1 MPVFNKTST
10 ICFSAR
16 TVSAG
21 VSALALSAALFADV
35 PSAAAADFH
44 FISTGNSTWGQ
55 VAGNAGFEGA
65 IPPGAGDRAIYDGK
79 GTGQSVV
86 WGGAK
91 NAGQLVFLAPY
102 DGTGF
107 KPMSPASQSG
117 TFNLNG
123 VDGLGVDSQVNQ
135 QITLSERVA
144 IAASQE
150 WRIDSATGRITQL
163 GHTATRFLNLGSYM
177 LTLNAVGAGNAFIL
191 NNPVTG
197 TGGLIVKGAGTTFL
211 TNANTYSGGTFL
223 NGGTVEV
230 TADNNLGAA
239 SGGLGFDGG
248 TLRFGSSFATAR
260 TISLSAGGG
269 TIDTRGNTAT
279 LSGGISGA
287 GGLTIVGGGLLNLTG
302 TVGYTGATD
311 IQAGTLALSG
321 TASLANSS
329 VVVAN
334 GVFDVSAVAGSTTD
348 IRSLSGGGSVA
359 LGTSQLVIT
368 NAADI
373 FSGAIHGT
381 GGLTVSGGTQV
392 LTGTNSYTGGTTITA
407 GTLSLGN
414 GGASGSVAGDIL
426 NNGTLVFNRADTV
439 SFDGVVSGAGAIRY
453 DGAGTTTMTANSSA
467 FAGSAFVYAGTLSVN
482 GMLGGTMDVLGG
494 RLQGTGTIG
503 NTANHLGGVIAPGNS
518 IGTLTIGGDY
528 TGNGGALE
536 IEAELGGNASPTD
549 LLVITGNSILGSAP
563 TQVRVINVGG
573 AGGLTTGNG
582 IKIVDVGGT
591 SAAGAFVLAGPAIA
605 GAYRYGLFQNGVTT
619 PADGDWYLRSSG
631 LAPTLPTYEIYPQ
644 VLLDLVGLPTLKQRA
659 GTRHWAAIDGAAPN
673 ATPASAVWTRI
684 EGAHGHSEAR
694 ASTTNAEFDS
704 DTLRMQAGVD
714 GQLAGSAAG
723 VLIGGLNL
731 QYGRAS
737 ADIFSDIGAG
747 TNGTSSYGLG
757 AALTWYGGNGLYV
770 DGQGQ
775 VSVLRSDFA
784 SNEAGSIGEGIH
796 GSGYAVSLEAGRQL
810 AIGNGWS
817 LTPQAQLAYAAISFD
832 SFADPFGAE
841 VSLKD
846 GDSLKGRIGLST
858 DYRRDADTHVYAIAN
873 LTYEFL
879 DGTTAT
885 VSGVDLTYKPE
896 RFGGE
901 IGLGGAYR
909 WDDGKYA
916 LHGEALASTSF
927 AGGYGFKGSIG
938 FTAGL

>member
-21 VSALALSAALFADV
+21 VSAFALSAALSTNV
-35 PSAAAADFH
+35 PLAVAADFH
-44 FISTGNSTWGQ
+44 FDASSNVTWGQ
-55 VAGNAGFEGA
+55 APNSGFEGSIA
-65 IPPGAGDRAIYDGK
+65 PGAGDRAIYDRA
-79 GTGQSVV
+79 GTGQSLV
-86 WGGAK
+86 WGSGVK

-102 DGTGF
+102 TGSGF
-107 KPMSPASQSG
+107 KPMTPPSLSG
-117 TFNLNG
+117 TLTLHG

-135 QITLSERVA
+135 QITLSER
-144 IAASQE
+144 IALGGDQE
-150 WRIDSATGRITQL
+150 WRVDSATGSITQL
-163 GHTATRFLNLGSYM
+163 GHTATRFLSLGSYI
-177 LTLNAVGAGNAFIL
+177 LTLDAVGAGNAFIL

-223 NGGTVEV
+223 NGGTVEAS
-230 TADNNLGAA
+230 ADNNLGAA

-279 LSGGISGA
+279 LSGAISGA

-348 IRSLSGGGSVA
+348 IRSLSGGGVVEFGA
-359 LGTSQLVIT
+359 SQLFIT
-368 NAADI
+368 DASDS
-373 FSGAIHGT
+373 FSGTLQGT
-381 GGLTVSGGTQV
+381 GGLTLRGGAQA
-392 LTGTNSYTGGTTITA
+392 LTGNSA
-407 GTLSLGN
+407 
-414 GGASGSVAGDIL
+414 
-426 NNGTLVFNRADTV
+426 
-439 SFDGVVSGAGAIRY
+439 
-453 DGAGTTTMTANSSA
+453 A
-467 FAGSAFVYAGTLSVN
+467 FAGASSVEGGTLSVN

-549 LLVITGNSILGSAP
+549 LLVITGDSILGSAP

-573 AGGLTTGNG
+573 AGGLTIGDG

-673 ATPASAVWTRI
+673 ATPSAVWTRI

-694 ASTTNAEFDS
+694 ASTSNAEFDS
-704 DTLRMQAGVD
+704 NTLRMQAGVD
-714 GQLAGSAAG
+714 GQLAGSAASA
-723 VLIGGLNL
+723 LIGGLNL

-757 AALTWYGGNGLYV
+757 AALTWYGENGLYV

-846 GDSLKGRIGLST
+846 GDSLKGRIGLSA
-858 DYRRDADTHVYAIAN
+858 DYRRDADTHVYGIAN

-909 WDDGKYA
+909 WDDGRYA